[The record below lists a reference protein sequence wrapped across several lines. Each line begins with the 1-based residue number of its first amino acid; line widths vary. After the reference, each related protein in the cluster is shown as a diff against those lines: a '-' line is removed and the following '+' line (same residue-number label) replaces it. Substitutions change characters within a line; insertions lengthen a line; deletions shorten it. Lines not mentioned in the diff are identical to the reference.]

1 MNWAIPPWV
10 LAEMP
15 AQWGQWAIDY
25 QVAMQE
31 AAVMRAKIKAARES
45 RRDNSS

>member
-25 QVAMQE
+25 QVACQQ
-31 AAVMRAKIKAARES
+31 ADVMRQQINAARAPQGG
-45 RRDNSS
+45 